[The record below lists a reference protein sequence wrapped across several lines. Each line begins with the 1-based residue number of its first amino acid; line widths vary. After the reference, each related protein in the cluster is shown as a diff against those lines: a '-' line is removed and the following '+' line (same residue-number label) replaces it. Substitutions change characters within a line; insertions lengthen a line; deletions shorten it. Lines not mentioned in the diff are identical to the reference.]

1 MMRRLGD
8 KVIRRRSLPLGR
20 STNRFHFFRV
30 VDEDAATLLAFVLV
44 ALFATEPD
52 VVTRCAK
59 SCFAGDQLPVR
70 VAALLANFITED
82 F

>member
-1 MMRRLGD
+1 MMKRLGHR
-8 KVIRRRSLPLGR
+8 VTRCRNLPLGGW
-20 STNRFHFFRV
+20 TNQFHFFRV
-30 VDEDAATLLAFVLV
+30 VDEDAATLLAFVFV

>member
-1 MMRRLGD
+1 MLALAISAKR
-8 KVIRRRSLPLGR
+8 PY
-20 STNRFHFFRV
+20 FFRLV
-30 VDEDAATLLAFVLV
+30 RADAATLFVLV
-44 ALFATEPD
+44 PVVLFTTEPD

-70 VAALLANFITED
+70 VAALFADFITED